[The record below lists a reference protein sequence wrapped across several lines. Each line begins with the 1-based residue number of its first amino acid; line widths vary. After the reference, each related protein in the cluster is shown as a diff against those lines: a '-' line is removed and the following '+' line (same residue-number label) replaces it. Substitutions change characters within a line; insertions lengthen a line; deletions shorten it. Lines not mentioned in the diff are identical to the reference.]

1 MILVNIGIKTEIPKT
16 ENFKFLLFSLK
27 LLICLKRECLHLVVP
42 MFLWHFLRSVPTTS
56 TFVCL
61 YMNTPVSGDLGI
73 M

>member
-1 MILVNIGIKTEIPKT
+1 MISVNIGIKTEIPKT

-27 LLICLKRECLHLVVP
+27 LLIYLER
-42 MFLWHFLRSVPTTS
+42 MFAFGGTQVSVAYSSLCAYTS

-61 YMNTPVSGDLGI
+61 YMNTPVSVDLGF